1 MKRMLV
7 LLLIALQIS
16 LGGCSLAIDSVSADN
31 IETLKGWSFQYN
43 SGTNDY
49 SLFFGLLDEHDE
61 YISAEVN
68 VDIRIVNDRGEEV
81 YSETQSVSKR
91 DFGTYESQASGKQ
104 FLANIRISTDDIRK
118 GKSNNGTVYLT
129 VYKDDTVRLGSST
142 TGILMTSS
150 SLRALPD
157 GYSYMG
163 SYNGKDYAYYSEGNI
178 IKVYD
183 KLANVVNDSV
193 LDLASQT
200 SNAYLGNNGY
210 GFVYDIAGN
219 IYFIKANDDGSVV
232 NEKTIATGL
241 ATTTIL
247 YTQTGA
253 GIGDLMEAIVTLFP
267 PPTGDPK
274 AKTQALIFDCHYEN
288 HHHMQ

>member
-49 SLFFGLLDEHDE
+49 SLFFGLLNEHDE

-104 FLANIRISTDDIRK
+104 FLANIRISADDIRK

-129 VYKDDTVRLGSST
+129 VYKDDTVRFDEVNCSEIG
-142 TGILMTSS
+142 
-150 SLRALPD
+150 RAH
-157 GYSYMG
+157 
-163 SYNGKDYAYYSEGNI
+163 
-178 IKVYD
+178 V
-183 KLANVVNDSV
+183 
-193 LDLASQT
+193 
-200 SNAYLGNNGY
+200 
-210 GFVYDIAGN
+210 
-219 IYFIKANDDGSVV
+219 
-232 NEKTIATGL
+232 
-241 ATTTIL
+241 
-247 YTQTGA
+247 
-253 GIGDLMEAIVTLFP
+253 
-267 PPTGDPK
+267 
-274 AKTQALIFDCHYEN
+274 
-288 HHHMQ
+288 